1 MSENYIICKCK
12 QVSYTDIEK
21 ALENHNKMEDVMRV
35 FDDVQ
40 KITKCSTGCGGCHDK
55 VLNVISE
62 VMMGG
67 KVTL

>member
-62 VMMGG
+62 VMMG
-67 KVTL
+67 

>member
-55 VLNVISE
+55 VPNVISE
-62 VMMGG
+62 VMMG
-67 KVTL
+67 